1 MDNKYVDILLIV
13 SCIIGF
19 VIGILIAN
27 YGVFI
32 YNLIFFILIMAILLI
47 LIYKN

>member
-1 MDNKYVDILLIV
+1 MDNKYVDILLII

-19 VIGILIAN
+19 IIGISIVN

-32 YNLIFFILIMAILLI
+32 YNVIFLILIITLLII